1 MYLLMHLSITLLLT
15 LLLCSMVGIGY
26 AKSLEYL
33 DLSDNN
39 ISMIEGIEPLVSLK
53 SLLLKENR
61 IATAMSIRA
70 LSLNTNL
77 IELDLRNNPICAA
90 SVTPR
95 EYKILVQTMVLT
107 YSLLLTHSFAYLLV

>member
-1 MYLLMHLSITLLLT
+1 
-15 LLLCSMVGIGY
+15 MVGIGY
-26 AKSLEYL
+26 AKSIEYL

-107 YSLLLTHSFAYLLV
+107 YSLIHLLTHSLTHSFTYLLTCLGAVVIKVR